1 VQWINGSLTCYA
13 RKNGGRCE
21 PIPCNEK
28 TISNEEGTMPIS
40 DTILKNFTGSPVR
53 KKARLS
59 KDEAGLEAERSVEKA
74 EVQS

>member
-1 VQWINGSLTCYA
+1 
-13 RKNGGRCE
+13 
-21 PIPCNEK
+21 
-28 TISNEEGTMPIS
+28 MPIL

>member
-1 VQWINGSLTCYA
+1 LDVVLIGSLA
-13 RKNGGRCE
+13 VVSKWG
-21 PIPCNEK
+21 IPEIFWGCAV
-28 TISNEEGTMPIS
+28 ISLLG
-40 DTILKNFTGSPVR
+40 LLFPVR